1 MNKKAP
7 TKPDTE
13 QSPPPQRSGA
23 QCVIDG
29 LVKAGCDV
37 LFGYPGGTVLDIF
50 NCLYDA
56 PFKFVLTRHEQGA
69 VHMADGYARATG
81 KPGCCIVT
89 SGPGA
94 TNTITGLAT
103 ANMDGIPLV
112 CITGQVALHL
122 IGTDAFQ
129 EADIMG
135 ITRSVTKHNFLVRD
149 INELPDIIAKAFY
162 IATTGKPGPVL
173 IDIPKNIQRAMTS
186 MPTKDPQEIE
196 MRAYKP
202 DAKVSRADIEKLADL
217 INKAERPLIY
227 AGGGAINGDAAELLT
242 ELARKANI
250 PVCTTMM
257 ALGAFPE
264 NDPLSLGM
272 VGMHGTA
279 AANYAIDKSDLLI
292 SAGARFD
299 DRVTGK
305 IDEFASKAIT
315 VHIDIDRSAIG
326 KNVETHFGIHGYLK
340 PVLKAVLPRVKPG
353 KHDAWI
359 KQVKAWKN
367 KFPLGYPQP
376 EGVLMP
382 QSVIKMIDRLSQGKA
397 VIATDVGQNQMWATQ
412 YFTYTQPRNWIS
424 SGGLGTMG
432 FGLPAAIGAQMGR
445 MKELVVCVSGD
456 GGIQMNFQELVV
468 AVEHQLPIVVVILNN
483 GFLGMVRQWQELFYS
498 KRYSGVMLSQS
509 GRRPNE
515 AIAEKPTYLPDFVK
529 LAEAHGATACRVTT
543 DAEVELALKEAFKRK
558 KTTVIECIVSP
569 DANVYPMIPPGQHV
583 SAMIGHTKN

>member
-1 MNKKAP
+1 MKKKKESPARKEESMAP
-7 TKPDTE
+7 
-13 QSPPPQRSGA
+13 RSGA

-29 LVKAGCDV
+29 LVEAGCDV

-56 PFKFVLTRHEQGA
+56 PFQFILSRHEQGA

-81 KPGCCIVT
+81 KPGCCLVT

-129 EADIMG
+129 EADVMG

-149 INELPDIIAKAFY
+149 VNELPEIIAKAFY

-173 IDIPKNIQRAMTS
+173 IDIPKNIQRATTTL
-186 MPTKDPQEIE
+186 PTIAPESVS

-202 DAKVSRADIEKLADL
+202 DVKVAKSDIEKLAEL
-217 INKAERPLIY
+217 INKAERPLLY
-227 AGGGAINGDAAELLT
+227 VGGGAINGEASELIC
-242 ELARKANI
+242 ELAQKANI

-257 ALGAFPE
+257 ALGVFPE

-279 AANYAIDKSDLLI
+279 AANYAVDKSDLLI

-305 IDEFASKAIT
+305 IDQFASKAIT

-340 PVLKAVLPRVKPG
+340 PVLKAVLPKIKPA

-359 KQVKAWKN
+359 KQITDWKS

-382 QSVIKMIDRLSQGKA
+382 QSVIKMIDTLSKGKA
-397 VIATDVGQNQMWATQ
+397 IIATDVGQNQMWATQ
-412 YFTYTQPRNWIS
+412 YFTYTYPRNWIS

-432 FGLPAAIGAQMGR
+432 FGLPSAIGAQLGR
-445 MKELVVCVSGD
+445 PKELVVCVSGD

-483 GFLGMVRQWQELFYS
+483 GSLGMVRQWQELFYS
-498 KRYSGVMLSQS
+498 KRYSGVMLSQE

-515 AIAEKPTYLPDFVK
+515 AITAETRYLPDFVK
-529 LAEAHGATACRVTT
+529 LAEAHGAKACRVTT
-543 DAEVELALKEAFKRK
+543 DKEVENALKEAFKRK
-558 KTTVIECIVSP
+558 QTTVIECIVSP
-569 DANVYPMIPPGQHV
+569 DANVFPMIPPGAHV
-583 SAMIGHTKN
+583 SSMIGHLKN

>member
-1 MNKKAP
+1 
-7 TKPDTE
+7 
-13 QSPPPQRSGA
+13 
-23 QCVIDG
+23 
-29 LVKAGCDV
+29 
-37 LFGYPGGTVLDIF
+37 
-50 NCLYDA
+50 
-56 PFKFVLTRHEQGA
+56 
-69 VHMADGYARATG
+69 
-81 KPGCCIVT
+81 
-89 SGPGA
+89 
-94 TNTITGLAT
+94 
-103 ANMDGIPLV
+103 
-112 CITGQVALHL
+112 
-122 IGTDAFQ
+122 
-129 EADIMG
+129 
-135 ITRSVTKHNFLVRD
+135 
-149 INELPDIIAKAFY
+149 
-162 IATTGKPGPVL
+162 
-173 IDIPKNIQRAMTS
+173 
-186 MPTKDPQEIE
+186 
-196 MRAYKP
+196 
-202 DAKVSRADIEKLADL
+202 
-217 INKAERPLIY
+217 
-227 AGGGAINGDAAELLT
+227 
-242 ELARKANI
+242 
-250 PVCTTMM
+250 MM

-340 PVLKAVLPRVKPG
+340 PVLKAVLPRVKPS

-412 YFTYTQPRNWIS
+412 YFTYTRPRNWIS

-432 FGLPAAIGAQMGR
+432 FGLPAAIGAQLGR

-515 AIAEKPTYLPDFVK
+515 DISEKPTYLPDFVK

-543 DAEVELALKEAFKRK
+543 DAEVEVALKEAFKRQ

-569 DANVYPMIPPGQHV
+569 DANVFPMIPPGQHV

>member
-1 MNKKAP
+1 MKKKKDSKPEIKEQAP
-7 TKPDTE
+7 AL
-13 QSPPPQRSGA
+13 RSGA

-29 LVKAGCDV
+29 LAKAGCDI

-56 PFKFVLTRHEQGA
+56 PFQFILSRHEQGA

-129 EADIMG
+129 EADVMG

-149 INELPDIIAKAFY
+149 VNELPETIAKAFY

-173 IDIPKNIQRAMTS
+173 IDIPKNIQRATTTL
-186 MPTKDPQEIE
+186 PTIAPESVS

-202 DAKVSRADIEKLADL
+202 DVKVSKSDIEKLAEL
-217 INKAERPLIY
+217 INKAERPLLY
-227 AGGGAINGDAAELLT
+227 AGGGAINGDASELIR
-242 ELARKANI
+242 ELAHKANI

-279 AANYAIDKSDLLI
+279 AANYAVDKSDLLI

-305 IDEFASKAIT
+305 IDQFASKAIT

-340 PVLKAVLPRVKPG
+340 PVLKAVLPHVKPS
-353 KHDAWI
+353 KHDAWVKQI
-359 KQVKAWKN
+359 KDWKS

-382 QSVIKMIDRLSQGKA
+382 QTVIKMIDTLSKGKA
-397 VIATDVGQNQMWATQ
+397 IIATDVGQNQMWATQ
-412 YFTYTQPRNWIS
+412 YFTYTQPRHWIS

-432 FGLPAAIGAQMGR
+432 FGLPSAIGAQLAR
-445 MKELVVCVSGD
+445 MNELVVCISGD

-483 GFLGMVRQWQELFYS
+483 GYLGMVRQWQELFYT
-498 KRYSGVMLSQS
+498 KRYSGVMLSQQ

-515 AIAEKPTYLPDFVK
+515 GITEEQKYLPDFVK

-543 DAEVELALKEAFKRK
+543 EKEVEEALKEAFKRK
-558 KTTVIECIVSP
+558 HTTVIECIVSP
-569 DANVYPMIPPGQHV
+569 EANVFPMIPPGAHV
-583 SAMIGHTKN
+583 SSMIGHLKN